1 MNMRIAVLPGDGIG
15 PEIMAEG
22 CKVLQRVADLF
33 GHEVTLEQAFVG
45 WTAIDEAGEAFP
57 DATRDVCDRADAVYF
72 GCVGNPERDM
82 TVPQQER
89 PERCAVLTLR
99 EGNYANLRP
108 AICYR
113 ALAPQSVVKPEIIG
127 DGVNVLIVREL
138 TGGLY
143 YGQPRGITRDG
154 DTARGVDSLV
164 YTTEEIVRVSRV
176 AFEAAQERGK
186 KLCSV
191 DKVNMLASSQ
201 LWREVVSGLAAEYPD
216 VELTHMLADRAAMEL
231 IRRPHQ
237 FDVIVTGN
245 LFGDILSD
253 EAAVLAGSLGMLP
266 SAAIGDGKPMV
277 EPIHG
282 SAPDIA
288 GQGIANPIA
297 TILSG
302 AMMLRHAFDLD
313 AEAESIERAVEAALD
328 DGCRTPDI
336 AAPGTTRVNTQ
347 EMGSAIAERIKPVGG

>member
-1 MNMRIAVLPGDGIG
+1 MNMKIAVLPGDGIG

-22 CKVLQRVADLF
+22 CKVLCKIGETF
-33 GHEVTLEQAFVG
+33 GHTIELEEALVG
-45 WTAIDEAGEAFP
+45 WTAIDAVGEAFP
-57 DATRDVCDRADAVYF
+57 DATQEACDHANAVFF

-89 PERCAVLTLR
+89 PERCAVLRLR
-99 EGNYANLRP
+99 TGNYANLRP
-108 AICYR
+108 AIVYG
-113 ALAPQSVVKPEIIG
+113 ALAGQSVVKPEIIG
-127 DGVNVLIVREL
+127 DGLDILIVREL

-143 YGQPRGITRDG
+143 YGQPRGVTREG
-154 DTARGVDSLV
+154 DSARGVDTLS

-176 AFEAAQERGK
+176 AFEAAQRRSK
-186 KLCSV
+186 KVCSV

-201 LWREVVSGLAAEYPD
+201 LWREVVTKVGENYPD
-216 VELTHMLADRAAMEL
+216 VELTHMLADRACMEL
-231 IRRPHQ
+231 IRDPHQ

-245 LFGDILSD
+245 LFGDMLSD

-266 SAAIGDGKPMV
+266 SAAIGDGKPMF

-302 AMMLRHAFDLD
+302 AMMLRHAFGLD
-313 AEAESIERAVEAALD
+313 AEAQAIERAVESALG
-328 DGCRTPDI
+328 DGFRTPDI
-336 AAPGTTRVNTQ
+336 HVPGTDKVNTQ
-347 EMGSAIAERIKPVGG
+347 GMGDAIAERIAQG